1 MTQGLDMPDGKP
13 RERRQVDIPASP
25 PASPL
30 AGLMARPV
38 RNLLE
43 LRPPG
48 PAAVQHHVQVPAVPP
63 IEGTSR

>member
-13 RERRQVDIPASP
+13 REQRQVDV

-30 AGLMARPV
+30 ATLITRPV

-48 PAAVQHHVQVPAVPP
+48 PAAVQHHVDVPARPE
-63 IEGTSR
+63 EGTSR